1 MLKMATV
8 PCYIKAIIGVYPS
21 KTGCLI
27 LYVKSVHRYIHICIM
42 SICKIYMFI
51 CSQVTD
57 PHSLLLVVLIAVDLK
72 QPPPT
77 SYSSRWLLT
86 SFKSNTTVDPKSF
99 KLFEGEL
106 KEKDM
111 SSHNTIRSPQRV

>member
-1 MLKMATV
+1 
-8 PCYIKAIIGVYPS
+8 
-21 KTGCLI
+21 
-27 LYVKSVHRYIHICIM
+27 M
-42 SICKIYMFI
+42 SIRKIYMFI

-57 PHSLLLVVLIAVDLK
+57 PHSLLVVFIAVDLQ

-77 SYSSRWLLT
+77 SCSSRWLLT